1 MRVLATADLHYE
13 FPEHRERVDALAA
26 EMCRAGGDVLALA
39 GDTFAHDLALLERCL
54 RLFEPFH
61 GERLLVAGN
70 HDLWTRQGDS
80 FALYDRLIPEAAR
93 ACGFHDLDAG
103 PRVLGD
109 VAFVGTIGWYDY
121 SFRDDRLG
129 VPLRFYEH
137 KVAPGYALHDPA
149 FARLVADTADIAP
162 AGLRANSRWM
172 DGAMIRWGFTDPAF
186 NQLTLERLAAQLAA
200 VEAQA
205 RTVVAVTHH
214 IPFPE
219 MLQRKHDPTW
229 AFGNA
234 FMGSVGL
241 GQTLVRCPKVR
252 HAVCGHSHS
261 LERREV
267 GAVRAVNVGCTYRMK
282 RFEVLEV

>member
-13 FPEHRERVDALAA
+13 FPEYRERVEALAA

-39 GDTFAHDLALLERCL
+39 GDTFAHDISLLERCL
-54 RLFEPFH
+54 RLFEPFR

-80 FALYDRLIPEAAR
+80 FALYDRVIPHAAR
-93 ACGFHDLDAG
+93 ACGFHDLDSG

-109 VAFVGTIGWYDY
+109 VAFVGTVGWYDY
-121 SFRDDRLG
+121 SFRDESIG
-129 VPLRFYEH
+129 VPLRFYEC
-137 KVAPGYALHDPA
+137 KVAPGYALRDPG
-149 FARLVADTADIAP
+149 FAGLLGDMADIAP

-172 DGAMIRWGFTDPAF
+172 DGAMIRWSLTDAAF

-205 RTVVAVTHH
+205 RTIVAITHH

-219 MLQRKHDPTW
+219 MLARKRDPTW

-234 FMGSVGL
+234 FMGSLGL
-241 GQTLVRCPKVR
+241 GQALLRCPKVR

-261 LERREV
+261 RDRREV